1 MALDDRDW
9 YREEP
14 SQAWLERRRDVGA
27 PAGDQRQL
35 PARHGLRRTR
45 RVVLWL
51 AAGAVLGVLVGF
63 AMDDRFLVSDA
74 VRHAPDAAAQV
85 RTPAPTDSSLI
96 RLGARPALD
105 VPVARVT
112 RWRVRTRSG
121 VVVVYVPIGKSPREA
136 LTIAL
141 AERGFQVVESN
152 PYGFDKRDG
161 PGGG

>member
-1 MALDDRDW
+1 MALEDRDW

-14 SQAWLERRRDVGA
+14 SQAWLERRHDVGA
-27 PAGDQRQL
+27 PAGDQRPL

-51 AAGAVLGVLVGF
+51 SAGAVLGVLVGF
-63 AMDDRFLVSDA
+63 AMNNLLVSDA
-74 VRHAPDAAAQV
+74 VRHAPDTAAQV

-121 VVVVYVPIGKSPREA
+121 VVVVYVPVGKTPREA

-141 AERGFQVVESN
+141 AERGFQVVE
-152 PYGFDKRDG
+152 
-161 PGGG
+161 